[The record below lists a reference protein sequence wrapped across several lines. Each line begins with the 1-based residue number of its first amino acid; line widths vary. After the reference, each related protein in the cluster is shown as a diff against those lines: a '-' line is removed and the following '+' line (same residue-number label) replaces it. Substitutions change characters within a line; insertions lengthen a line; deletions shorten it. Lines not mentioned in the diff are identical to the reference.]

1 MVVMM
6 SKPCL
11 IWSFV
16 AMALLLA
23 MSSCHQDKNVL
34 VLEENAPTQSMKDA
48 TIQYTDSGQLQM
60 IMWGE
65 EILNYDDEDQTQEF
79 PNGVKAT
86 FYDEFGQIT
95 TVITA
100 NEGTNFQKKKL
111 MNLRKNV
118 VINDLRKGTI
128 TYTEDFYW
136 NQDTRRIYSNV
147 AVRQVGKDGLVQ
159 RGTGFESDEEMN
171 DFRIRQPRFEVNMD

>member
-1 MVVMM
+1 M

-100 NEGTNFQKKKL
+100 NEGTNFQKKPLGFKGL
-111 MNLRKNV
+111 RRRLCDNLQATSY
-118 VINDLRKGTI
+118 LC
-128 TYTEDFYW
+128 
-136 NQDTRRIYSNV
+136 SS
-147 AVRQVGKDGLVQ
+147 
-159 RGTGFESDEEMN
+159 GFPLPS
-171 DFRIRQPRFEVNMD
+171 VT